1 MFATMRVTDPNHP
14 FFYRLGDVL
23 AERQPDGSP
32 DPDSFGIVVDRL
44 GFAQP
49 RGAFKAAYRV
59 QRDDGSCFWADQL
72 ALVLVERA
80 PVQ

>member
-1 MFATMRVTDPNHP
+1 MSPTMRVTDPKQA

-32 DPDSFGIVVDRL
+32 DPDRYGVVVDRL

-59 QRDDGSCFWADQL
+59 ERDDGSCFWADQL
-72 ALVLVERA
+72 DLVLVERA